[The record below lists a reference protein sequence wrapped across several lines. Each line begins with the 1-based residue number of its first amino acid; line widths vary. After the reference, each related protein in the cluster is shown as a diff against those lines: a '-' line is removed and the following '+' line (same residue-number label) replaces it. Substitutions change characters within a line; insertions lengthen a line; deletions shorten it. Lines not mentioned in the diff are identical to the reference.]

1 MMKTDAQIQK
11 DVTEELEW
19 EPAVDATAIGVMVSN
34 GVVTLAGHVSSFA
47 EKWDAERAA
56 LRVYGVKAIAVEMDV
71 KLNGSSERLD
81 TDIARTA
88 ENVIEWASYLQKNS
102 VKVMVE
108 NGWITLT
115 GEVDWAYQRLAA
127 AAAVR
132 YLMGVM
138 GVSNEISLKPKLSVD
153 VIKADIENALKRS
166 AKSDAR
172 HINVSVHGGVITL
185 SGDVN
190 NWAERDTAHNIA
202 WSSPGVKNVIDKINV
217 TY

>member
-34 GVVTLAGHVSSFA
+34 GVVTLAGHVNSFA

-81 TDIARTA
+81 GDIARTA

-102 VKVMVE
+102 VKAMVE

-115 GEVDWAYQRLAA
+115 GEVDWAYQRFAA

-132 YLMGVM
+132 YLMGVK

-153 VIKADIENALKRS
+153 VIKADIESALKRS

-172 HINVSVHGGVITL
+172 QISVSVHGGVITL
-185 SGDVN
+185 GGDVN
-190 NWAERDTAHNIA
+190 SWAERDTAHNIA